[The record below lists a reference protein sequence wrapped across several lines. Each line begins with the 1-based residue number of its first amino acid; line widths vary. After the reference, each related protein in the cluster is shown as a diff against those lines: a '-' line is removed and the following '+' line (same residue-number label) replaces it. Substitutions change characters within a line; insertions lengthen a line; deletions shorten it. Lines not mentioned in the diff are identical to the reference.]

1 MYNTKLL
8 LKEELMLNDRK
19 NLLSEH
25 SISLINNQ
33 AYVNHVLGIDCVLN
47 EHNSLSLRR
56 AIINEQLIA
65 EAMLDSINKYIGIA
79 YEKGKE
85 KTLEVVDSIKN
96 LKDIAKL
103 VKDLMLDPDLM
114 RTALNHLQRSLVD
127 TMKRITDSVTKIL
140 TTIKFNIEGFTD
152 KFSKLIEHISNV
164 SEKLLSESGWTGFLI
179 ILSFT
184 TLLAY
189 LEKTYIDGMLTK
201 GLDFITKNA
210 GMVSMIAN
218 IFDKF
223 KELKGLVLSAVDIKP
238 ILSWF
243 SSVGVGA
250 AAGATVGAAFAA
262 VDIIN
267 LMGKILAPVIK
278 SIDWGKK
285 LQKKPQV

>member
-1 MYNTKLL
+1 MYNTRLL
-8 LKEELMLNDRK
+8 LKEELKLNDRRT
-19 NLLSEH
+19 LLSEH
-25 SISLINNQ
+25 SIFLINNQ

-47 EHNSLSLRR
+47 EYNSLSLRR

-114 RTALNHLQRSLVD
+114 RTALNRLQRSLVD

-140 TTIKFNIEGFTD
+140 ATIKVNIEGFTD
-152 KFSKLIEHISNV
+152 KFSKLIEHINNV
-164 SEKLLSESGWTGFLI
+164 SKTLLTESGWTGFLI

-189 LEKTYIDGMLTK
+189 LEKTYINSMLTK

-210 GMVSMIAN
+210 GIVSMIAD

-223 KELKGLVLSAVDIKP
+223 KGLKGLVLSAVDIQP

-243 SSVGVGA
+243 ASVGVGA
-250 AAGATVGAAFAA
+250 AAGVTVGAAFAA

-267 LMGKILAPVIK
+267 LMGEILAPVIK

-285 LQKKPQV
+285 LVKK